1 VGKQGDAVR
10 ISNFE
15 FRISNLEDIRANSQF
30 EIPISKSKLVFMGTP
45 QFAVPS
51 LRALAGGPYSLT
63 VVTQP
68 DKPAGRGGR
77 VTPPPVKVLAQEL
90 GLPVLQPPTLKDP
103 DFRARLAELQ
113 PDVTVLVAYGE
124 YVAPSL
130 LELPRR
136 SSLNLHPSLLPRW
149 RGSTPIQSAI
159 LAGDEVTGVSI
170 IRMDRGL
177 DTGPIL
183 AQRTTLLATGE
194 THPQLAA
201 RLAEMGAEL
210 LVETLP
216 GWLRGAIEPVQQPE
230 EGATLTRTLSKED
243 GLIDWTA
250 PAEELDRRVRAFQ
263 PWPGTY
269 TFWEGRLLKVLRV
282 RPITAP
288 DEAHSPGTIF
298 VLQQPGSPRSL
309 AVSTGRGA
317 LELLEVQLAGK
328 PAIEARALLTG
339 YPQMV
344 GSVLSN
350 A

>member
-1 VGKQGDAVR
+1 
-10 ISNFE
+10 
-15 FRISNLEDIRANSQF
+15 
-30 EIPISKSKLVFMGTP
+30 MGTP

-51 LRALAGGPYSLT
+51 LLMLAGEPYDIT

-90 GLPVLQPPTLKDP
+90 GLPVLQPASLKDP
-103 DFRARLAELQ
+103 GFRALLAEMQ

-124 YVAPSL
+124 YVAPVL
-130 LELPRR
+130 LDLPRYG
-136 SSLNLHPSLLPRW
+136 SINLHPSLLPRW

-183 AQRTTLLATGE
+183 AQRSTPVAPDESHAELS
-194 THPQLAA
+194 A
-201 RLAEMGAEL
+201 RLANMGAEL
-210 LVETLP
+210 LAETLP
-216 GWLRGAIEPVQQPE
+216 RWLKREIEPVPQTE

-243 GLIDWTA
+243 GLLDWSA
-250 PAEELDRRVRAFQ
+250 PAEEIDRRVRAFQ

-269 TFWEGRLLKVLRV
+269 TYWQGRLLKVLRA
-282 RPITAP
+282 RPMP
-288 DEAHSPGTIF
+288 VEGDGVPGTVL

-309 AVSTGRGA
+309 AVATGGGGA

-328 PAIEARALLTG
+328 PSVEARALLTG

-344 GSVLSN
+344 GSVLSDE
-350 A
+350 

>member
-1 VGKQGDAVR
+1 
-10 ISNFE
+10 
-15 FRISNLEDIRANSQF
+15 
-30 EIPISKSKLVFMGTP
+30 MGTP

-51 LRALAGGPYSLT
+51 LRALVGEPYSLT

-68 DKPAGRGGR
+68 DKPSGRGGR

-103 DFRARLAELQ
+103 DFRAQFAELQ

-136 SSLNLHPSLLPRW
+136 SSINLHPSLLPRW

-159 LAGDEVTGVSI
+159 LAGDELTGVSI

-183 AQRTTLLATGE
+183 AQRTTPVAPGE

-210 LVETLP
+210 LAETLP
-216 GWLRGAIEPVQQPE
+216 GWLRGEIEPVPQPE

-243 GLIDWTA
+243 GLIDWA
-250 PAEELDRRVRAFQ
+250 SPAEEIDRQVRAFQ

-269 TFWEGRLLKVLRV
+269 TFWEGRLLKVLRA
-282 RPITAP
+282 RPIAAP
-288 DEAHSPGTIF
+288 DEAHSPGTVF
-298 VLQQPGSPRSL
+298 VSQQPGSPRSV

-344 GSVLSN
+344 GSVLGN